1 MLLAIDTSTQKIGL
15 ALYDGVQVRHEAVW
29 PSPNHHTVELS
40 PAIQSALDGAGLT
53 VDDLQ
58 AVCVATGPGSYTGLR
73 IGMAAA
79 KGLALACSL
88 PIVGVPT
95 FDVLVAAQTPQ
106 DMALAAVLEAGR
118 GRLAVGWYESKN
130 GAWKQKKD
138 AEVLT
143 PQEFSKR
150 IRQPTLICGELSE
163 DVRRLLGRK
172 RVNVTLASPAESFRR
187 PGYLAELGWQ
197 RWQAGEVDDPY
208 TLAPTYLHAGE
219 AIPA

>member
-1 MLLAIDTSTQKIGL
+1 MLLAIDTSTRKIGL
-15 ALYDGVQVRHEAVW
+15 ALYDGIQVLHEAVW
-29 PSPNHHTVELS
+29 PSPNHHTIELS
-40 PAIQSALDGAGLT
+40 PAIQSALDNANLT

-58 AVCVATGPGSYTGLR
+58 VICVATGPGSYTGLR
-73 IGMAAA
+73 IGLAAA

-88 PIVGVPT
+88 PLVGIPT
-95 FDVLVAAQTPQ
+95 MDVLAMAQAPQ
-106 DMALAAVLEAGR
+106 EAGLAAVLEAGR
-118 GRLAVGWYESKN
+118 GRLAVGWYEDQE
-130 GAWKQKKD
+130 GAWQQKKP

-163 DVRRLLGRK
+163 EVRRLLGRK
-172 RVNVTLASPAESFRR
+172 RVNVILASPAECVRR

-197 RWQAGEVDDPY
+197 RWQAGDVDDPY
-208 TLAPTYLHAGE
+208 TLAPTYLQTGE